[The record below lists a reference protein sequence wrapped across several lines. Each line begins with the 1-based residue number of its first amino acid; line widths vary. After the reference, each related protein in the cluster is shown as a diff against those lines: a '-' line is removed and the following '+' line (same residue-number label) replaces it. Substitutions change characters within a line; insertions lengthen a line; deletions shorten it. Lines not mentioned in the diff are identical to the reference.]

1 MIDID
6 KVLVATDFGDTSDA
20 ALFYG
25 RDLARLYGA
34 RLHVLHVVDDGPV
47 FSADLDPA
55 AAAEAQKASEQ
66 AARAG
71 LESLLTTGDRL
82 QLHARAIVR
91 SSNDTALAIVDY
103 ANESG
108 IDLIVMGTHG
118 RTGLAHVV
126 MGSVA
131 EKVVRTALCP
141 VLTIHAPQ
149 RKPVSDAVRV
159 PVRVE
164 RIGVAIV

>member
-6 KVLVATDFGDTSDA
+6 KVLVATDFGHTSDA

-34 RLHVLHVVDDGPV
+34 RLHIAHIIDDAPVL
-47 FSADLDPA
+47 SADLDPLA
-55 AAAEAQKASEQ
+55 VTEAQRATEQ

-71 LESLLTTGDRL
+71 LESLLTTADRL
-82 QLHARAIVR
+82 QLHARAVVR
-91 SSNDTALAIVDY
+91 TSNDTAAAIVDY
-103 ANESG
+103 ANEAG

-131 EKVVRTALCP
+131 EKVVRTARCP
-141 VLTIHAPQ
+141 VLTIHAPE
-149 RKPVSDAVRV
+149 REPAIDAVAIA
-159 PVRVE
+159 E
-164 RIGVAIV
+164 RLEPIAVA

>member
-6 KVLVATDFGDTSDA
+6 KVLVATDFGPTSDA

-34 RLHVLHVVDDGPV
+34 RLHVLHIIDNEPL
-47 FSADLDPA
+47 FSADVDPLA
-55 AAAEAQKASEQ
+55 VSEAQRAGER
-66 AARAG
+66 AARSG
-71 LESLLTTGDRL
+71 LESLLTTADRL
-82 QLHARAIVR
+82 QLHARAVVR
-91 SSNDTALAIVDY
+91 TSNDTAAAIVDY
-103 ANESG
+103 ASDAG

-131 EKVVRTALCP
+131 EKVVRTARCP

-149 RKPVSDAVRV
+149 AEPVIDAIRV
-159 PVRVE
+159 PEQVE
-164 RIGVAIV
+164 RMAVA